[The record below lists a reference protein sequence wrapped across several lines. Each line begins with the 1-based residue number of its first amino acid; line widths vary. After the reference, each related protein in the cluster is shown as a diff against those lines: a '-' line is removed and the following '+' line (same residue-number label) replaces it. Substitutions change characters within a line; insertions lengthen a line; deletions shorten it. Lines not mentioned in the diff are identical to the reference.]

1 MKVCSKCH
9 LPKDDSEYT
18 WSIRGIKKHS
28 SCNQCRNKERMEY
41 YERNKEKELKYKWN
55 RQLSKREEARLFVE
69 EYKKSNPCI
78 DCGATD
84 IDSLTFD
91 HVRGIKK
98 MTIAN
103 MVNLGYSIQ
112 AIQNEINKCE
122 VRCWTCH
129 MRIEKKRRSV

>member
-1 MKVCSKCH
+1 
-9 LPKDDSEYT
+9 
-18 WSIRGIKKHS
+18 
-28 SCNQCRNKERMEY
+28 MEY